1 MDHCLFCSSPL
12 LPGSRRRYCSDLCRQ
27 AAWRLRKKKRS
38 QAALSSL
45 FFELRRVESVQLR
58 SDLYDRVK
66 ALGLVL

>member
-1 MDHCLFCSSPL
+1 MDHCLSCSSPL

-27 AAWRLRKKKRS
+27 AAWRFRKKKRS

-45 FFELRRVESVQLR
+45 FSDLRRVEPIQLR
-58 SDLYDRVK
+58 RDLYERVK